1 MVIGFR
7 RRFLFIHVPKCAG
20 ESITSLLRREANGGV
35 QLDRK
40 HGTWADAKAILG
52 EDLASFH
59 TLAAVRNPFD
69 QVVSFYEHLRKPL
82 VMDAAAIERQFPGTG
97 GRITPGWASELAISL
112 DFPAWVR
119 QVYASSTSPASR
131 LIFADLGRWLA
142 DADGRV
148 AVERVLRFERLAAD
162 WADAARELGL
172 EGDLPHENASM
183 RERGPHAY
191 RDRYDT
197 ATRKIVERHFAA
209 TLAAFS
215 YAF

>member
-20 ESITSLLRREANGGV
+20 ESITALLRREANGGV

-40 HGTWADAKAILG
+40 HGTWSDAKAILG
-52 EDLASFH
+52 EDLASFR

-97 GRITPGWASELAISL
+97 GRITPAWASDLAISL

-119 QVYASSTSPASR
+119 EVYGSSTPDASR
-131 LIFADLGRWLA
+131 RLFADLGRWLA
-142 DADGRV
+142 DADGRI
-148 AVERVLRFERLAAD
+148 AVDRVLRFERLADD
-162 WADAARELGL
+162 WVDLARELGL
-172 EGDLPHENASM
+172 EGALPHENASM
-183 RERGPHAY
+183 RTRGPHDY
-191 RDRYDT
+191 RDRYDST
-197 ATRKIVERHFAA
+197 ARAIVERHFAM
-209 TLAAFS
+209 TLAAFP